1 MTLTL
6 AQKRVLADLRSD
18 AAQLDALFG
27 HVLYWEHRSAGDLEK
42 ARQLLTE
49 MLDKADKLLD
59 VEEGETE

>member
-6 AQKRVLADLRSD
+6 AQKRVLDDLRTD

-27 HVLYWEHRSAGDLEK
+27 HALYWEHRSAGELEK

-49 MLDKADKLLD
+49 MLDKADKLLEAD
-59 VEEGETE
+59 TDEE